1 VVWPLHNSWWIRTG
15 RMLYCWRA
23 WTNMVW
29 LLWVCWSILP
39 ARVWCLSLVHVSRS
53 SLSVRCWRGTTL
65 AVTSTTKVVTST
77 PPRGCWKRRG
87 IGLRLLTSV
96 RAVLRASV
104 ATEEAASPTS
114 ASALC
119 VLIWLDVCEFDVTKN
134 HTAYLIL
141 QAGRRRIILLFHA
154 DDDVVLAVGSWQYT
168 QRQDVYNDGKL
179 VTWTAF
185 SGTDR
190 QLSDGNRDFLSRDLV
205 VAAMKFLHV
214 FNSAIEW
221 L

>member
-1 VVWPLHNSWWIRTG
+1 
-15 RMLYCWRA
+15 
-23 WTNMVW
+23 
-29 LLWVCWSILP
+29 
-39 ARVWCLSLVHVSRS
+39 
-53 SLSVRCWRGTTL
+53 
-65 AVTSTTKVVTST
+65 
-77 PPRGCWKRRG
+77 
-87 IGLRLLTSV
+87 
-96 RAVLRASV
+96 
-104 ATEEAASPTS
+104 
-114 ASALC
+114 
-119 VLIWLDVCEFDVTKN
+119 
-134 HTAYLIL
+134 LIL